1 METYHAL
8 TSIAPPEVP
17 PDRLPERAIA
27 PVPPPQEETPKAEA
41 PAAINATLEE
51 LAREGARRMLERA
64 LAVEVDEFLGR
75 PRYERRLLAD
85 HGYRNGYGKPRRV
98 AIGTWPLEVRPPRIS
113 DLPPEAPPF
122 HSSILP
128 RRRMLSAETQR
139 LFARLYLEGLS
150 SGDFEP
156 AFRELLGEAAP
167 LSSSTILR
175 LKEEWASE
183 YAAWRVR
190 PLTARYAYCWADGIY
205 LGAGLEPENTC
216 LLVIVGARQDGRK
229 ELLAMELGYRESAAS
244 WADVLRGLKAR
255 GLEAPLLAIGD
266 GALGLWAALS
276 EVFRTTRH
284 QRCWNHR
291 VLNILNRS
299 QTDCGPTSAADC
311 VTCGPPNR
319 EPNASCAAT
328 RSCAG
333 WRRTGSCRP
342 RRRSS
347 VTGTT
352 S

>member
-1 METYHAL
+1 M
-8 TSIAPPEVP
+8 PPS
-17 PDRLPERAIA
+17 RSW
-27 PVPPPQEETPKAEA
+27 
-41 PAAINATLEE
+41 PA
-51 LAREGARRMLERA
+51 RA
-64 LAVEVDEFLGR
+64 LGGCSSVPWRSRSTSSWADPDTSVA
-75 PRYERRLLAD
+75 LLAD

-205 LGAGLEPENTC
+205 LGAGLEPETLAC
-216 LLVIVGARQDGRK
+216 WSSSAPARTV
-229 ELLAMELGYRESAAS
+229 A
-244 WADVLRGLKAR
+244 
-255 GLEAPLLAIGD
+255 
-266 GALGLWAALS
+266 
-276 EVFRTTRH
+276 
-284 QRCWNHR
+284 
-291 VLNILNRS
+291 
-299 QTDCGPTSAADC
+299 
-311 VTCGPPNR
+311 
-319 EPNASCAAT
+319 
-328 RSCAG
+328 RSC
-333 WRRTGSCRP
+333 WP
-342 RRRSS
+342 WSS
-347 VTGTT
+347 VTARALPAGPTCCAASRRAVWRRRCWPLATGRSGCGRRYPRCSGRLVISAAGTT
-352 S
+352 GCSTS